1 MKKFSKIS
9 GSKVSEEPKVEIKV
23 NEEDLF
29 KTKVLNLMDQLL
41 SIRTYGPI
49 DRYLRA
55 GNIKIS
61 GKEMFLEALMDILK
75 DKSKKDEVKLLE
87 SLKSNIKDW
96 EYLDTKIDEAIN
108 RIEESES
115 NSKILTH
122 RNKIQYLFDTYGQD
136 EELLMNMIEESCKK
150 ITDKEKSH
158 LRALAAEYMANEGKY
173 PKELFNKISEKFKE
187 RTQQLENN

>member
-9 GSKVSEEPKVEIKV
+9 GSKVSEEPKVEVKV

-87 SLKSNIKDW
+87 SLKSNIRDW

-108 RIEESES
+108 EIEESES

-136 EELLMNMIEESCKK
+136 EELLMNMVEESCKK
-150 ITDKEKSH
+150 INDKEKSH
-158 LRALAAEYMANEGKY
+158 LRGLAAEYMANEGKY
-173 PKELFNKISEKFKE
+173 PKELFTKISEKFKE

>member
-87 SLKSNIKDW
+87 SLKSNIRDW

-108 RIEESES
+108 QI
-115 NSKILTH
+115 
-122 RNKIQYLFDTYGQD
+122 
-136 EELLMNMIEESCKK
+136 
-150 ITDKEKSH
+150 
-158 LRALAAEYMANEGKY
+158 
-173 PKELFNKISEKFKE
+173 
-187 RTQQLENN
+187 

>member
-9 GSKVSEEPKVEIKV
+9 GSKVSEEPKVEVKV

-87 SLKSNIKDW
+87 SLKSNIRDW

-108 RIEESES
+108 QIEESES

-136 EELLMNMIEESCKK
+136 EELLMNMVEESCKK

-158 LRALAAEYMANEGKY
+158 LRGLAAEYMANEGKY
-173 PKELFNKISEKFKE
+173 PKELFTKISEKFKE

>member
-29 KTKVLNLMDQLL
+29 KVKVLNLMDQIL

-61 GKEMFLEALMDILK
+61 GKEMFLEALMNLLK
-75 DKSKKDEVKLLE
+75 DKSSKDEVKLLE
-87 SLKSNIKDW
+87 SLKSNIRDW
-96 EYLDTKIDEAIN
+96 EYLDSKIDEALN
-108 RIEESES
+108 KIEDVESQ
-115 NSKILTH
+115 NKILSH
-122 RNKIQYLFDTYGQD
+122 RNKIEQLFNNYGQD
-136 EELLMNMIEESCKK
+136 EELLMTMVDESCNK
-150 ITDKEKSH
+150 ITDREKSH
-158 LRALAAEYMANEGKY
+158 LRSIAAEYMANEGKY
-173 PKELFNKISEKFKE
+173 PKEIFTIISEKFKA
-187 RTQQLENN
+187 RTQQLDNK